1 MSGRPYIWFWYMI
14 TAHVLRV
21 EIARSP
27 LDSSSGYIQRP
38 HLRAI
43 HFKPARAPITAG

>member
-1 MSGRPYIWFWYMI
+1 VKEARQSLLNPLEARP
-14 TAHVLRV
+14 
-21 EIARSP
+21 P
-27 LDSSSGYIQRP
+27 LDESSGYIQRP